1 MKALFWIGFGAL
13 GLAWT
18 ANADELRDPTRPPT
32 LQRRAAAPHE
42 TAPEIAPTLSAVLNF
57 NGERSAI
64 FNGHLVRKGSAVGGY
79 TIDAVLADGVRY
91 RHAGLSQ
98 ELHMSHPASLF
109 KRPAVD
115 ALRASSGVP

>member
-1 MKALFWIGFGAL
+1 MKGLLWIGVL
-13 GLAWT
+13 SLTWT
-18 ANADELRDPTRPPT
+18 ANAEGLRDPTRPP
-32 LQRRAAAPHE
+32 LPEHHAAVPHE
-42 TAPEIAPTLSAVLNF
+42 PAPTLSAVLNF

-79 TIDAVLADGVRY
+79 TIDAVLEDGVRY
-91 RHAGLSQ
+91 RHAGLRQ
-98 ELHMSHPASLF
+98 ELHMSHSASLI

>member
-1 MKALFWIGFGAL
+1 MKGLLWIGVL

-32 LQRRAAAPHE
+32 SQRHATAPHE
-42 TAPEIAPTLSAVLNF
+42 PAPILSAVLNF

-64 FNGHLVRKGSAVGGY
+64 FNGHLVRSGSSVGGY
-79 TIDAVLADGVRY
+79 TIEAVLEDGVRY

-98 ELHMSHPASLF
+98 ELHMAHPVSSL
-109 KRPAVD
+109 KKPAVD
-115 ALRASSGVP
+115 VLRASSGVP